1 MFRFLQLLL
10 LGALIAL
17 VISCGEQQPEPPP
30 VNTPQPVAE
39 VVTNTPESA
48 PTSLP
53 EPTDVIIV
61 DEEVDATT
69 VSGPPPTLTSVPTS
83 TPLPATNTPT
93 ATATPTE
100 TPTPVYTP
108 TPTVAP
114 TWTPGPRNAARPS
127 VNASPGNPQP
137 YLSRYQLVA
146 FYGSPWGRALGILG
160 NYPRKQMTSY
170 INGLIAEYQPL
181 DSRHAMCAYHMVTTV
196 ANTNPPEYRHV
207 VDLPTIEVWIASSDV
222 YECANI
228 LDIQPGRMTIQ
239 EEFERIKHFLYH
251 PHTHMAIDPE
261 FDMGDEQI
269 PNIHIGHTPAVD
281 INWVQGELQ
290 KIAMEIG
297 VNKVLILHQFKDSML
312 PDKQNIQNYPNV
324 ELVIDSDGTFRTD
337 VKMKNYWQ
345 YAAEP
350 AFEYGGIK
358 HFFVYDDYLLTPA
371 QTQSLNPRPAII
383 IYQ

>member
-1 MFRFLQLLL
+1 MIRFLQLIL
-10 LGALIAL
+10 LGIMLAL
-17 VISCGEQQPEPPP
+17 VMSCGQQSEI
-30 VNTPQPVAE
+30 PQATTAQSLAE
-39 VVTNTPESA
+39 VVTNTAEPAATE
-48 PTSLP
+48 PV
-53 EPTDVIIV
+53 EPTEVIVV
-61 DEEVDATT
+61 DEELAAPTINAA
-69 VSGPPPTLTSVPTS
+69 PPTLTSVPTS

-93 ATATPTE
+93 ATPTPTE
-100 TPTPVYTP
+100 TPTPIFTP
-108 TPTVAP
+108 TPTIAP
-114 TWTPGPRNAARPS
+114 TWTPGPPNAARPP

-137 YLSRYQLVA
+137 YLSRYQMIA

-181 DSRHAMCAYHMVTTV
+181 DSRHAMCTYHMVTTV
-196 ANTNPPEYRHV
+196 ANANPPEYRHV
-207 VDLPTIEVWIASSDV
+207 VDLPTIEVWIASSDI
-222 YECANI
+222 YECGNI
-228 LDIQPGRMTIQ
+228 LDIQPGRVTIQ

-251 PHTHMAIDPE
+251 PHTQLAIDPE
-261 FDMGDEQI
+261 FDMTDEQI
-269 PNIHIGHTPAVD
+269 PGISVGQTPAAD

-290 KIAMEIG
+290 KIAMETG

-358 HFFVYDDYLLTPA
+358 HFFVYDDYLLTPE
-371 QTQSLNPRPAII
+371 QTMSLSPRPAVI